1 MTTSWQRVATL
12 GVIVGLSGC
21 ARVQTRV
28 VELPRVDQEVAGNQG
43 YLAGRGASAA
53 APRKT
58 TRQVVMT
65 DIELMTGQEVRQGL
79 KGVVQMSATPVK
91 GALGPG
97 GRGWRVA
104 EPSAGPAPA
113 PESAPE
119 SALTPPAAPE
129 PSMSPETGEWGGEES
144 DAPSMEPPVSRA
156 SPRVETPSAPT
167 TYTVQKN
174 DTLEKIAKKVYG
186 DTKRWPKIYK
196 ANRDVIK
203 NPNTLYPG
211 QRLTI
216 PALPG
221 DETESR

>member
-1 MTTSWQRVATL
+1 MTTSWQYLAAL
-12 GVIVGLSGC
+12 GVVIGMSGC

-53 APRKT
+53 GPRKT
-58 TRQVVMT
+58 TRQVVVT

-91 GALGPG
+91 GELGPG
-97 GRGWRVA
+97 GRGWRMV
-104 EPSAGPAPA
+104 EPSAGAA
-113 PESAPE
+113 SAVSESELPPP
-119 SALTPPAAPE
+119 PPAIEEEFDAAPV
-129 PSMSPETGEWGGEES
+129 
-144 DAPSMEPPVSRA
+144 EPPVSRA
-156 SPRVETPSAPT
+156 APRVEAPSAPT

-196 ANRDVIK
+196 ANRGVIK

>member
-1 MTTSWQRVATL
+1 MTTSWQGLVTL

-43 YLAGRGASAA
+43 YLAGSGASAA

-91 GALGPG
+91 GELGPG
-97 GRGWRVA
+97 GRGWRVV
-104 EPSAGPAPA
+104 EPSAGPALA
-113 PESAPE
+113 PEASSELELPPR
-119 SALTPPAAPE
+119 TPAAV
-129 PSMSPETGEWGGEES
+129 EEEF
-144 DAPSMEPPVSRA
+144 DAAPVEPPVSRA
-156 SPRVETPSAPT
+156 APRVETPSAPT

-203 NPNTLYPG
+203 NPNKLYPG